1 MATYVQVKNAVVSV
15 VDDFTDDDVEQN
27 YGTSGKKLYSAKT
40 KLMDLYINEPM
51 RASMVYRFNKVM
63 TALVGPSWKTV
74 GAYDMVAKKTIGDL
88 IKMACARSSTTIPS
102 GEPT

>member
-1 MATYVQVKNAVVSV
+1 MATYIQIKNAVVSL
-15 VDDFTDDDVEQN
+15 VDDFTDDDVEKN
-27 YGTSGKKLYSAKT
+27 YGNKGQKLYSAKT

-63 TALVGPSWKTV
+63 LKLVGPGWKTV
-74 GAYDMVAKKTIGDL
+74 GAYDMVGKKTIADL
-88 IKMACARSSTTIPS
+88 IKMACARSNTTIPQ